1 MEIVSDVRIWNV
13 ESVIKTPLKCAS
25 NAWKGQT
32 SLMVCVMGVEHIVLI
47 VHKINVLH
55 AKMDITLMIMVSA
68 SPADQDAYNVQMA
81 KLVIPVLVDF
91 T

>member
-1 MEIVSDVRIWNV
+1 
-13 ESVIKTPLKCAS
+13 
-25 NAWKGQT
+25 
-32 SLMVCVMGVEHIVLI
+32 MVCVMGVEHIVLI

-81 KLVIPVLVDF
+81 KLVIPALVDF